1 MAPVE
6 VAVMAGPSVI
16 QQRQEEV
23 LRMLGEG
30 YGCTELV
37 TALADRWGC
46 SRRTARR
53 AVYKAHAELVGD
65 LEHVEKQDML
75 AACVNRLERIARKA
89 EKAGQYAAAVG
100 AARSLMDISMQ
111 SSHHRP
117 PMGRFG
123 HG

>member
-1 MAPVE
+1 
-6 VAVMAGPSVI
+6 MAGPSVI

-53 AVYKAHAELVGD
+53 YVYKAHAELVDD
-65 LEHVEKQDML
+65 LEHV
-75 AACVNRLERIARKA
+75 
-89 EKAGQYAAAVG
+89 
-100 AARSLMDISMQ
+100 
-111 SSHHRP
+111 
-117 PMGRFG
+117 
-123 HG
+123 

>member
-1 MAPVE
+1 MAAVE

-16 QQRQEEV
+16 QQRQQEV
-23 LRMLGEG
+23 LKMLGEG

-37 TALADRWGC
+37 TALSDRWGC

-53 AVYKAHAELVGD
+53 AVYKAHA

-100 AARSLMDISMQ
+100 ATRSLLDLSMQ